1 MGFKKLVGIAAIG
14 GFLYENNRRGGQ
26 LNLDS
31 FKRTARGLMDD
42 ISGRARE
49 LKSRAEEK
57 LQEQRRTGMGEGV
70 QGQQTSGVDDV
81 TGYGSS
87 GYGYGTSDINRR

>member
-1 MGFKKLVGIAAIG
+1 MGLKKLVGLAAIG

-26 LNLDS
+26 LNLES
-31 FKRTARGLMDD
+31 FKRTARGLLDD
-42 ISGRARE
+42 ISGHARE

-57 LQEQRRTGMGEGV
+57 LEEQRRSGMGGM
-70 QGQQTSGVDDV
+70 QGQSIGEDV

-87 GYGYGTSDINRR
+87 GSGYGSDRR